1 LKANLGGSSCNTRFF
16 SHLPM
21 GALWPGIC
29 FNHGRKEKTIMS
41 GETYNVIQG
50 GQGVPIKAWTKG
62 VQLEDQAKTQL
73 LNVAQLPF
81 VFRWIAAMPDVHWG
95 IGATVGSVIP
105 TKGAIIPAAVGVDIG
120 CGMMAVQTS
129 LNARDLPDNLHGIRE
144 AIEKA
149 VPHGRTNHGGA
160 GDRGAWHEIPR
171 ENQEVWGAGLKPR
184 YDAILAKHPK
194 LDRGNH
200 ANHLGTLGTGNHFI
214 EVCLDESEIVW
225 FMLHSGSRGVG
236 NRMGSYFIE
245 LAKKDMERFF
255 VTLPDRDLAYF
266 PEHTEHFDDYVEAV
280 EWAQDFARSNRDL
293 MMQQIVSAVRGSG
306 LVPAFTAEVKSI
318 NCHHNYVARESH
330 FGQNVLVTRKGA
342 VRARE
347 GDMGIIPG
355 SMGARSYI
363 VRGKGNAE
371 SFHSCSHGAGRAMS
385 RHEAKKRFTIE
396 DHIRMTDGVECRK
409 DADVIDETPAAYK
422 PIDAVM
428 AAQADLVEIVH
439 TLRQVV
445 CVKG

>member
-1 LKANLGGSSCNTRFF
+1 
-16 SHLPM
+16 
-21 GALWPGIC
+21 
-29 FNHGRKEKTIMS
+29 MS
-41 GETYNVIQG
+41 EHKYNVIAPEH
-50 GQGVPIKAWTKG
+50 GVPVKAWTKG
-62 VQLEDQAKTQL
+62 VPLEDAARKQL

-81 VFRWIAAMPDVHWG
+81 VFKWVAAMPDVHWG

-105 TKGAIIPAAVGVDIG
+105 TKAAIIPAAVGVDIG

-129 LNARDLPDNLHGIRE
+129 LNARDLPDNLKGVRSAVE
-144 AIEKA
+144 AA

-160 GDRGAWHEIPR
+160 GDRGAWHDIPPR
-171 ENQEVWGAGLKPR
+171 NQEVWANELKAG

-214 EVCLDESEIVW
+214 EVCLDESENVW

-236 NRMGSYFIE
+236 NRMGTYFID
-245 LAKKDMERFF
+245 LAKKDIKKYFLN
-255 VTLPDRDLAYF
+255 LPDADLAYF
-266 PEHTEHFDDYVEAV
+266 PEHTEYFDDYVEAV
-280 EWAQDFARSNRDL
+280 SWAQDYARWNRHL
-293 MMQQIVSAVRGSG
+293 MMEQIVGAVRNSG
-306 LVPAFTAEVKSI
+306 EVAPFNAELKAI

-330 FGQNVLVTRKGA
+330 FGENVLVTRKGA

-347 GDMGIIPG
+347 GDLGIIPG
-355 SMGARSYI
+355 SMGARSFI
-363 VRGKGNAE
+363 VRGKGNPE
-371 SFHSCSHGAGRAMS
+371 SFCSCSHGAGRAMS
-385 RHEAKKRFTIE
+385 RNEAKRRFTVE
-396 DHIRMTDGVECRK
+396 DHMRMTEGVECRK
-409 DADVIDETPAAYK
+409 DEDVIDETPAAYK

-428 AAQADLVEIVH
+428 DAQSDLVEIVH